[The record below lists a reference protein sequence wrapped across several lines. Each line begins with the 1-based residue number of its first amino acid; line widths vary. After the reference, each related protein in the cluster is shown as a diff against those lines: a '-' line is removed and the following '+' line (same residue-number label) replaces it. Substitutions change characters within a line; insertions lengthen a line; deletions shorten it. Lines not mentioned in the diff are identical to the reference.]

1 MMTSPLRSPPT
12 AESRAARAAIT
23 VLCGLGF
30 CIATGDAAAAPPR
43 GTPSPAAAPS
53 SAGAAP
59 ADVPPERVPPEPLP
73 PEPPDRAAA
82 DDEADVAELPAPAAV
97 MRREPERRQPPEEGE
112 DPGTRKDRTKAEAKP
127 GGARDDAADGRC
139 DVCGGCRCVARVCV
153 PRMTQK
159 EVTKVCWDAKCE
171 QFCVPGPSLWCGRV
185 CKRDDCGCWTHDL
198 WKPTC
203 AEVRTRVVPVRKET
217 KRKVAAVEWKVVER
231 CARCRARP
239 ACGGGSEGGPE
250 HAEAKPA
257 GGGENAKAAGPAER
271 LESDASPVRSAPAGE
286 PRAGLTWLWP
296 SWGDR

>member
-1 MMTSPLRSPPT
+1 M
-12 AESRAARAAIT
+12 
-23 VLCGLGF
+23 
-30 CIATGDAAAAPPR
+30 
-43 GTPSPAAAPS
+43 
-53 SAGAAP
+53 
-59 ADVPPERVPPEPLP
+59 
-73 PEPPDRAAA
+73 
-82 DDEADVAELPAPAAV
+82 
-97 MRREPERRQPPEEGE
+97 
-112 DPGTRKDRTKAEAKP
+112 
-127 GGARDDAADGRC
+127 
-139 DVCGGCRCVARVCV
+139 ARVCV

-257 GGGENAKAAGPAER
+257 GGGKNAKAAGPAER